1 MITAISNN
9 FGAED
14 IRLKDFQ
21 KEGLVVLNGMF
32 TFNPSNAEYLAAEV
46 LEIKVPDLTIN
57 KSANA
62 AVYLIDIQN
71 EMPHATILKA
81 WVKDCNTICIE
92 PCRCFDSCPAL
103 SIMFCSGFVAK
114 NKKADLVF
122 DEVVRPT
129 IIAESGTFKL
139 DSYTGLQ
146 HLIVKDNKWGFF
158 SLLFSKFQAAELGQ
172 EFTLTVPELPD
183 TMDSY
188 AAIVIGENYQDV
200 GTPVCICHMVGKI
213 LHCTPVQKY
222 YNYGNGGRFCI
233 SWFVLN
239 DPVE

>member
-1 MITAISNN
+1 MLVLFNPKIAHCLLRLRSCSGETNPLRASLSPIFWITA
-9 FGAED
+9 
-14 IRLKDFQ
+14 
-21 KEGLVVLNGMF
+21 
-32 TFNPSNAEYLAAEV
+32 
-46 LEIKVPDLTIN
+46 
-57 KSANA
+57 
-62 AVYLIDIQN
+62 
-71 EMPHATILKA
+71 
-81 WVKDCNTICIE
+81 
-92 PCRCFDSCPAL
+92 
-103 SIMFCSGFVAK
+103 
-114 NKKADLVF
+114 
-122 DEVVRPT
+122 
-129 IIAESGTFKL
+129 FKL

-239 DPVE
+239 DPIE